1 MQEIAYVVIVS
12 VLFIDDIQFTIIQLP
27 NYETFMANMSHETKI
42 ILILLF
48 SVCLRLFSYE
58 VEKKKENKEI

>member
-1 MQEIAYVVIVS
+1 MQEISYVVIIS
-12 VLFIDDIQFTIIQLP
+12 VLLIDDIQFMIIQIS

-48 SVCLRLFSYE
+48 SVCLRVFSYE
-58 VEKKKENKEI
+58 VEKKKENKDI